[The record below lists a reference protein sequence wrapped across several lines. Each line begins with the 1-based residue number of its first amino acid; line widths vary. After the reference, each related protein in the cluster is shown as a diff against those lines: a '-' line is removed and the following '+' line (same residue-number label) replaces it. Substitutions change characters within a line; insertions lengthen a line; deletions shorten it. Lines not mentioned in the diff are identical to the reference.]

1 MRTRQETAM
10 VPLTFLHGFL
20 GAGTPTPRATP
31 SRNPVPSRRSRHHRM
46 SIQPARRHTRSR
58 ITTPATPSPVLE
70 AGELGADRMG
80 DGVAQARRRCC
91 GTGCRTTLGSA
102 SGWWSTTWRRYIAL
116 LLLEQLALS
125 PTHPTSPTSAGAVHA
140 QCKTAVDHAHHP
152 LECVLCMLSPVSRTR
167 CLR

>member
-1 MRTRQETAM
+1 M

-80 DGVAQARRRCC
+80 W
-91 GTGCRTTLGSA
+91 GCAGKTTLLRHWLQNNVGERIGVVVNDMAEVHSPSA
-102 SGWWSTTWRRYIAL
+102 A
-116 LLLEQLALS
+116 
-125 PTHPTSPTSAGAVHA
+125 
-140 QCKTAVDHAHHP
+140 
-152 LECVLCMLSPVSRTR
+152 
-167 CLR
+167 